1 MWLTNNYELAS
12 IRCVTFD
19 KMKNFPEGNALGA
32 WDPEKFDLEDT
43 AMAMITM
50 KNGMMIYMETAWI
63 TNMQQEAPGVIASI
77 VDMVGPTFEC
87 SVRTTKMVD
96 GELKTD
102 INNIDKP
109 VDMNAYD
116 INNWIDAIQNNGQ
129 PAILPEQAATVNRV
143 IEAIYESAATG
154 KTIFFD

>member
-1 MWLTNNYELAS
+1 
-12 IRCVTFD
+12 
-19 KMKNFPEGNALGA
+19 
-32 WDPEKFDLEDT
+32 
-43 AMAMITM
+43 
-50 KNGMMIYMETAWI
+50 
-63 TNMQQEAPGVIASI
+63 
-77 VDMVGPTFEC
+77 
-87 SVRTTKMVD
+87 MVD

-116 INNWIDAIQNNGQ
+116 INHWIDAIQNDGE
-129 PAILPEQAATVNRV
+129 PAILPEQAATVTRV